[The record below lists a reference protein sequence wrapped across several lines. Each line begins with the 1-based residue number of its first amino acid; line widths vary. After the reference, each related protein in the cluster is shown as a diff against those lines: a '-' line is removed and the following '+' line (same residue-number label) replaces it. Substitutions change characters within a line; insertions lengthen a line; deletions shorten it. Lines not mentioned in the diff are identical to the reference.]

1 MADQPWHE
9 LPPEIAGVFRPVL
22 ADVAGEMIDAVRTI
36 PAYAR
41 PIDGAFG
48 EGIRAG
54 VQEAL
59 RHFLAEIAAGRS
71 GPRADGYTTLG
82 RGKTP
87 AGRSLESL
95 LTAYRI
101 RAPAA
106 WVQ

>member
-9 LPPEIAGVFRPVL
+9 LPPEIAAVFRPVL
-22 ADVAGEMIDAVRTI
+22 ADVADEMIDAVRTI

-48 EGIRAG
+48 EGMR
-54 VQEAL
+54 
-59 RHFLAEIAAGRS
+59 
-71 GPRADGYTTLG
+71 
-82 RGKTP
+82 

-101 RAPAA
+101 GARVAWRRLAA
-106 WVQ
+106 VGVAAGLEPETLYLLAESIFAYI

>member
-41 PIDGAFG
+41 PIDGEFG
-48 EGIRAG
+48 AGIQAG

-59 RHFLAEIAAGRS
+59 RHFLARS
-71 GPRADGYTTLG
+71 SCRRSAFPARSDGVPPRAVFNASTMP
-82 RGKTP
+82 KTS
-87 AGRSLESL
+87 RSLRCS
-95 LTAYRI
+95 R
-101 RAPAA
+101 RR
-106 WVQ
+106 

>member
-22 ADVAGEMIDAVRTI
+22 ADVADEMIDAVRTV

-59 RHFLAEIAAGRS
+59 RHFLAEVRGRHVGS
-71 GPRADGYTTLG
+71 ARRRVHDARA
-82 RGKTP
+82 R
-87 AGRSLESL
+87 
-95 LTAYRI
+95 
-101 RAPAA
+101 
-106 WVQ
+106 